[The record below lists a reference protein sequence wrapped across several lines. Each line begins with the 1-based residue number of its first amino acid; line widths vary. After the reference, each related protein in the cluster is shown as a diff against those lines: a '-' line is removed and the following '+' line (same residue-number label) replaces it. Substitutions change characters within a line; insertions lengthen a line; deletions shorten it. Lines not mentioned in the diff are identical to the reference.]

1 MRSATLIAGAAT
13 LALALSATAWA
24 DQQPGPA
31 APAAPAARPAPPVVT
46 GTVDSLPA
54 DLKPLRVAGAGLN
67 VNDLA
72 AQRAWY
78 EKVLGMKLQASFPA
92 GSATPTEFVMS
103 MNSADPNAAVVALL
117 HAPRQPGATTFGRI
131 IMIVP
136 DADKAAAF
144 LLTHGVSAR
153 KVSAGAYFAQDPEG
167 NNIELYTPPAPGK

>member
-1 MRSATLIAGAAT
+1 MRSGATLIAGVAT

-24 DQQPGPA
+24 AQQPAP
-31 APAAPAARPAPPVVT
+31 APAAPRPAAPVVS

-67 VNDLA
+67 VSDLA
-72 AQRAWY
+72 GMRAWY

-92 GSATPTEFVMS
+92 GSATPNEFVMS
-103 MNSADPNAAVVALL
+103 MNPADPNAAIVALL
-117 HAPRQPGATTFGRI
+117 HGSRQPGATTFGRI

-144 LLTHGVSAR
+144 LLTHGVPAR

>member
-1 MRSATLIAGAAT
+1 MRSTLLAAGATT
-13 LALALSATAWA
+13 LGVALAATAWA
-24 DQQPGPA
+24 AQQP
-31 APAAPAARPAPPVVT
+31 PAARPAPPVVT
-46 GTVDSLPA
+46 GTVDALPA

-72 AQRAWY
+72 GMRAWY
-78 EKVLGMKLQASFPA
+78 EKVLGMKLQSSFPA
-92 GSATPTEFVMS
+92 GSATPNEFVMS
-103 MNSADPNAAVVALL
+103 MNPADPNSAVVALL
-117 HAPRQPGATTFGRI
+117 HGPRQPGATTFGRI

-167 NNIELYTPPAPGK
+167 NNIELYTPPAPAK